1 MSWPE
6 IEVYAHD
13 RRTHPER
20 GCCTAAENILCL
32 LYSPAEQQ
40 THSENPADCKTS
52 CFLIITL
59 SLAVNDFFPHL

>member
-13 RRTHPER
+13 RRTHPEC

-32 LYSPAEQQ
+32 LYS
-40 THSENPADCKTS
+40 
-52 CFLIITL
+52 
-59 SLAVNDFFPHL
+59 LALHTNSMHTQLTIKQVAS